1 MTISLKVIEIK
12 ITKKGI
18 SIKIGIDIPLFIGK
32 SGK

>member
-1 MTISLKVIEIK
+1 MTISTKVISIK

-18 SIKIGIDIPLFIGK
+18 SVKVQFDIPCGSGK

>member
-1 MTISLKVIEIK
+1 MTISLKVITIM

-18 SIKIGIDIPLFIGK
+18 ALKFEISIPFSK

>member
-18 SIKIGIDIPLFIGK
+18 SIKFTLNIPLDA

>member
-18 SIKIGIDIPLFIGK
+18 SIKIALNIPLGRV

>member
-18 SIKIGIDIPLFIGK
+18 SIKISLNIPLDRV

>member
-1 MTISLKVIEIK
+1 MTISLKVITLK

-18 SIKIGIDIPLFIGK
+18 SIKVELDIPFGK

>member
-1 MTISLKVIEIK
+1 MTISMKVITIK

-18 SIKIGIDIPLFIGK
+18 SIKLELDIPFTGK